1 MVTHYPLGTNDL
13 ELERLRFQHEV
24 WGGVTRAFLDRI
36 GVGRGAHV
44 LDLGCGPGF
53 VSYELSE
60 RVGASGSVIALD
72 ESPRWLEFIHS
83 ELARRKTTNVRAVE
97 SRIEN
102 LDVAPGSLD
111 VVFARWV
118 FSFLRDPDDVARRIA
133 RLLKPGGV
141 LAIED
146 YNHEGVSLFP
156 ESDGFRAIV
165 RGTRALY
172 SGMGGDAFV
181 SGRAA
186 RIFRAAGLETIELK
200 PNVMCG
206 GPDTPVF
213 RWADLFFPHF
223 SAVMEEKGLV
233 TPAERALFLA
243 EWSARKSDPTTLFF
257 SPIVV
262 DAAARKPR

>member
-1 MVTHYPLGTNDL
+1 MSTQYPLGTNDL

-24 WGGVTRAFLDRI
+24 WGEITGAFLDRLGI
-36 GVGRGAHV
+36 CPGMRV

-53 VSYELSE
+53 VTYELAR
-60 RVGASGSVIALD
+60 RVGPSGSVIALD
-72 ESPRWLEFIHS
+72 ESPRWLEFIRS
-83 ELARRKTTNVRAVE
+83 ELASRSLPNVRLVLARVQDLQ
-97 SRIEN
+97 
-102 LDVAPGSLD
+102 LDERSLD

-118 FSFLRDPDDVARRIA
+118 FSFLSAPDAVARSVA
-133 RLLKPGGV
+133 RFLKPGGV
-141 LAIED
+141 LAIQD
-146 YNHEGVSLFP
+146 YNHEGISLFP
-156 ESDGFRAIV
+156 ESEGFKAVV

-172 SGMGGDAFV
+172 AGSGGDAWV

-186 RIFRAAGLETIELK
+186 KIFTAAGLDTIEIR

-206 GPDTPVF
+206 GPDSPAF

-233 TPAERALFLA
+233 TPAERARFLA
-243 EWSARKSDPTTLFF
+243 DWEARKREPTSLFF

-262 DAAARKPR
+262 DACARKR